1 MPSGQAENRK
11 AEAGRLPIINSANS
25 VSDAPLHSFG
35 DNCTEKNGLNDFHIF
50 DLRFLLAKVE
60 NYIIIKHIHSLV
72 SFSLIYFT
80 FLYWKTGLNVC
91 IYPDEP

>member
-35 DNCTEKNGLNDFHIF
+35 DNCTERNGLNDFHIF
-50 DLRFLLAKVE
+50 DLRLVLAKA
-60 NYIIIKHIHSLV
+60 NKYFIMKYINSMV
-72 SFSLIYFT
+72 SFLRIIFA
-80 FLYWKTGLNVC
+80 FFFVEKQA
-91 IYPDEP
+91 

>member
-35 DNCTEKNGLNDFHIF
+35 DNCTERMLSYNFHIF
-50 DLRFLLAKVE
+50 DLRFLLPKVE
-60 NYIIIKHIHSLV
+60 NIL
-72 SFSLIYFT
+72 L
-80 FLYWKTGLNVC
+80 
-91 IYPDEP
+91 